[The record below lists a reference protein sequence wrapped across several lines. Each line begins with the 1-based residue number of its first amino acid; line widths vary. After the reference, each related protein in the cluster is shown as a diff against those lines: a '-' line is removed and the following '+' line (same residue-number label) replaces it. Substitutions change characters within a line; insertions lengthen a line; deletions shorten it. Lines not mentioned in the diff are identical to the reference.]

1 MGEEYPLLPLQERT
15 ERMEKRMDRMEER
28 LERLEKWLDD
38 AEMELVTQKDL
49 LFGFCERYF
58 NLGRGDFEVVSPE
71 AGGY

>member
-1 MGEEYPLLPLQERT
+1 M
-15 ERMEKRMDRMEER
+15 ERMEKRLADV
-28 LERLEKWLDD
+28 
-38 AEMELVTQKDL
+38 EMEIVTQNMEIVTQRMKIVTPRMKIVTQKDL